1 MAAVLLITDRSVPV
15 RDPRRF
21 KNVLAVF
28 PHADDETVHCGG
40 TLARFAKTGAR
51 VTLLLLTR
59 GERGNSAGV
68 IDPALKAVRHR
79 EAELAAAIL
88 GVSRVIQEDFGD
100 GRLDQQTEPVASILS
115 RRVAELNPDLILT
128 YDLAGFDSHVDH
140 VACSQLL
147 TDLHRTQFPAVPLW
161 YVALPARLLRLLVLV
176 GQVADD
182 SRAASPRA
190 TPTHRLFIGPAIVA
204 KIRAWSAYRS
214 QRGGIGKGL
223 GRLVPAW
230 LPLSML
236 QFEYFADASPPPYPP
251 PEGEGESLH
260 ASPEGEGK

>member
-40 TLARFAKTGAR
+40 TLARFAETGAR
-51 VTLLLLTR
+51 VTLLLLTG
-59 GERGNSAGV
+59 GERGNAEGA
-68 IDPALKAVRHR
+68 IDPALKAVRGR
-79 EAELAAAIL
+79 EAERAAAIL
-88 GVSRVIQEDFGD
+88 GVTRLIQEDFGD
-100 GRLDQQTEPVASILS
+100 GQLGQQTEAVAPALS
-115 RRVAELNPDLILT
+115 RRIAEVNPDLILT
-128 YDLAGFDSHVDH
+128 YDLAGFDGHEDH

-147 TDLHRTQFPAVPLW
+147 TEQCRAKFPAVPLW

-182 SRAASPRA
+182 SRATQRRA
-190 TPTHRLFIGPAIVA
+190 TPTHRIFIGPACVP

-214 QRGGIGKGL
+214 QRGNIGKGL
-223 GRLVPAW
+223 GRFIPAW
-230 LPLSML
+230 LPVSML

-251 PEGEGESLH
+251 PEGEGE
-260 ASPEGEGK
+260 